1 MHKGEFMLRFYDINE
16 EYIQFLKSID
26 SQVPDIKYES
36 NNKFVCGIVLNIND
50 VKYYA
55 HISHKTNK

>member
-1 MHKGEFMLRFYDINE
+1 MLRFYDINE